1 MQSLQNYCLN
11 KADLIKRDSIF
22 LREKIFLNLSQTVAD
37 QQLVIQ
43 SLYESGNNLVKQM
56 KMLQKKIQQFNQK
69 YLQMI
74 ADKKKDDGLIKFF
87 KKKLNIGP
95 DKPIMEEV
103 DPLEQNFANLDPAQ
117 QRYQEHNNSKN
128 VFRLLEDQVE
138 LSSKLKKKY
147 RQEVELLKTESKE
160 FREQYASQMKELVTR
175 LEKVMNSN
183 IIQCEDTF
191 SNFYHYGN
199 HKSESE
205 KKIV

>member
-43 SLYESGNNLVKQM
+43 SLNESGNNLVKQM

-103 DPLEQNFANLDPAQ
+103 DPLDQNYQNLDPA
-117 QRYQEHNNSKN
+117 
-128 VFRLLEDQVE
+128 
-138 LSSKLKKKY
+138 
-147 RQEVELLKTESKE
+147 
-160 FREQYASQMKELVTR
+160 
-175 LEKVMNSN
+175 
-183 IIQCEDTF
+183 
-191 SNFYHYGN
+191 
-199 HKSESE
+199 
-205 KKIV
+205 